1 VYEDPEA
8 IPAELRDR
16 LFDAVEAELLDL
28 GIDRFGIDGVA
39 RRAGVEPSVIREH
52 WHDRR
57 VLLMAVLLHP
67 AVAAEWSP
75 DTGSLYTDLDVVSAL
90 ATDDSQTATGR
101 ALFRRV
107 LPGSGDVDLAEISSD
122 LWKARF
128 DSDAR
133 ILRRAADRGQLRDGV
148 DPDEA
153 IRMFAAAFYY
163 DVIFADS
170 PVRPEYAD
178 QVVDIFL
185 HGVLGAAGRDRPWP
199 GIESLLQQSGD
210 GECSSLADHAVE
222 AARRAV
228 ALMRAGADALIDPV
242 VLYEAV
248 RDEHGRIVDF
258 TCREL
263 NRAACEESG
272 LPRTELLGQRLL
284 ETLPGFESSGL
295 LARYANCLE
304 RGEPLVLNDFAYQH
318 FDQPRRLDI
327 RAARAG
333 AELITVTW
341 RDVTERLEAAQ
352 RDQRYRK
359 LMDSSAVPA
368 ALATP
373 DGRLI
378 LVNQAMATFVG
389 YGVDTL
395 LTMSW
400 HELTAPET
408 MGDELEAVAE
418 MMAGRRD
425 TYRGLKQYIHA
436 DGHRIWADLSF
447 SCIRGPGGEVEHLI
461 GQVIDVTRYL
471 SGRDPDGG

>member
-1 VYEDPEA
+1 VYEKPEA
-8 IPAELRDR
+8 ISAELRDR
-16 LFDAVEAELLDL
+16 VFDAVRAELLDL

-57 VLLMAVLLHP
+57 VLLMAVMLHP

-75 DTGSLYTDLDVVSAL
+75 DTGSLYTDLDAVTAL
-90 ATDDSQTATGR
+90 AVTDSQTATGR

-128 DSDAR
+128 DSGAR

-185 HGVLGAAGRDRPWP
+185 HGVLGAAGRDRPWF

-210 GECSSLADHAVE
+210 RERSSPADHAVE

-248 RDEHGRIVDF
+248 RDEQGRIVDF
-258 TCREL
+258 ACREL

-284 ETLPGFESSGL
+284 ETLPGFASSGL
-295 LARYANCLE
+295 LAHYANCLD

-333 AELITVTW
+333 ADLITVTW
-341 RDVTERLEAAQ
+341 RD
-352 RDQRYRK
+352 
-359 LMDSSAVPA
+359 
-368 ALATP
+368 
-373 DGRLI
+373 
-378 LVNQAMATFVG
+378 
-389 YGVDTL
+389 
-395 LTMSW
+395 
-400 HELTAPET
+400 
-408 MGDELEAVAE
+408 
-418 MMAGRRD
+418 AGPPP
-425 TYRGLKQYIHA
+425 Q
-436 DGHRIWADLSF
+436 
-447 SCIRGPGGEVEHLI
+447 P
-461 GQVIDVTRYL
+461 
-471 SGRDPDGG
+471 